1 MENKNKVLLRNLPLI
16 THQVRYKFNEN
27 FVIFLFPNIKKF
39 RHFAMF
45 SGSRLLFYGKKIKSY
60 RTTLRRHIH
69 DINRMSGTFL
79 SL

>member
-39 RHFAMF
+39 RQFAMF
-45 SGSRLLFYGKKIKSY
+45 SGSRLLFY
-60 RTTLRRHIH
+60 
-69 DINRMSGTFL
+69 
-79 SL
+79 